1 MMEAERYG
9 DNKVKEAF
17 LLVYNDVIET
27 VKNPIKN
34 PIAKALEAVVSIATF
49 PLILAGLYAPKQNG
63 HVGKV
68 GENEESE
75 EEIDFYEWKKRQR
88 EAEER
93 NANFERARITVN
105 GITYTREKREGE
117 TREECYIKLIM
128 EIMNSWCDDL
138 VESER
143 MINFFSGKMPIPRI
157 LDPNGEGNDSF
168 ILKNSS
174 IITALLLMD
183 NHEIDEELKEY
194 ITTSVERMSSRTSM
208 YILFRDKERVD
219 RGIKTILEI
228 LKELTDRGDV
238 RRVLETI
245 EGFEGFMGDNIEG
258 GLIIQIFSR
267 AFSAKGN
274 DVEKEMKYK
283 ELLERLSRK
292 KTTALKILE
301 SEGEGMRKDYREVL
315 KKLEWTL
322 FRFGGVN
329 YERNIMVPTK
339 KRAS

>member
-1 MMEAERYG
+1 MMGAKRYG

-17 LLVYNDVIET
+17 LLVYNDAIET

-34 PIAKALEAVVSIATF
+34 PIAKALEAVASIAMF
-49 PLILAGLYAPKQNG
+49 PLILAGLYAPKPNG

-68 GENEESE
+68 SEIGENE
-75 EEIDFYEWKKRQR
+75 EEIDFLEWEKRR
-88 EAEER
+88 RKAEEI
-93 NANFERARITVN
+93 NANFKRARITVN
-105 GITYTREKREGE
+105 GMTYTREKREGE

-128 EIMNSWCDDL
+128 KIMDAWCDDL
-138 VESER
+138 DESEK

-157 LDPNGEGNDSF
+157 FDPTGEGNDSF
-168 ILKNSS
+168 ILKNGS
-174 IITALLLMD
+174 IIAALLLLD

-194 ITTSVERMSSRTSM
+194 IATSVERMSSRISM
-208 YILFRDKERVD
+208 YMLLRDEERVD

-228 LKELTDRGDV
+228 LKELTERGDV

-283 ELLERLSRK
+283 ELLERLRRK
-292 KTTALKILE
+292 ETTALKILE
-301 SEGEGMRKDYREVL
+301 SEGEGMRKEHREVL
-315 KKLEWTL
+315 KKLEGTL
-322 FRFGGVN
+322 VRFSGVN
-329 YERNIMVPTK
+329 YERNIEIPM
-339 KRAS
+339 KRKA